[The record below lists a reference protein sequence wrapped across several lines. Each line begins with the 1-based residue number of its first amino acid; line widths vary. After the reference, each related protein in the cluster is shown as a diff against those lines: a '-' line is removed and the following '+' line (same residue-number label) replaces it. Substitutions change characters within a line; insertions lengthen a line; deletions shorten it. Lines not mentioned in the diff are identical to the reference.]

1 MAIININ
8 SPETEGF
15 NAFQK
20 DFDAFAEESRYLEE
34 RGSRAKLTDDIEYLD
49 LISAEETIAA
59 LQGGVDWDE
68 AKQVGLHLPSGNV
81 VRPSGDGYYNPHGNG
96 ARHISTL
103 GAMILSGPES

>member
-1 MAIININ
+1 MAIINIH

-15 NAFQK
+15 WAFQRE
-20 DFDAFAEESRYLEE
+20 FDAFAEESRYLEE
-34 RGSRAKLTDDIEYLD
+34 RGSRVKLTDEPEIID
-49 LISAEETIAA
+49 LTGSVDSIAA

-103 GAMILSGPES
+103 GAMMLSGPEA